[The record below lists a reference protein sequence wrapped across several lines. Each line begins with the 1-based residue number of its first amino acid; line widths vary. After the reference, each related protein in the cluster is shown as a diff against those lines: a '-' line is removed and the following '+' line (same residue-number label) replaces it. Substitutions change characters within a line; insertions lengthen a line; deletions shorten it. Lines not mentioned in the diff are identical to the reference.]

1 MRLAITTTS
10 SIDALVR
17 GLASHRNLGAAQ
29 LYEEALRRDE
39 AELTA
44 DGALACRTGVHTGRS
59 PKDKFFVQEPG
70 SDGQIAWGPVNQ
82 PMTPDHFATL
92 SSDVVE
98 YLAHRE
104 RFVQD
109 CFAGADPRFRTS
121 VRVVTERAW
130 HSLFARN
137 LLIPST
143 AAALPFFSPEY
154 TIVDVP
160 GFKADPA
167 RHGTRSD
174 VVVAIHLAERLVII
188 AGTAYA
194 GEIKKAVF
202 TILNYVL
209 PDRDVLPMHCSAN
222 AGAAGDDVALFF
234 GLSGTGKTTLSSD
247 ARRKLIGDDEHGWS
261 DRGVFNFEGGCYAKL
276 IRLSAQAEPQIF
288 ATTRRFGTVLENVVL
303 DPATRV
309 PDFDDQSI
317 TENTRGAYPMA
328 FIEQHLADGHAGHPR
343 HVVMLTADAFGVLPP
358 IATLSLPQAIYHFLS
373 GYTARVAGTER
384 GVSEPSATF
393 SACFGA
399 PFLPRRPGVYAH
411 FLGQRLAVHAPR
423 VWLVNT
429 GWTGGPYGTG
439 HRISIEHTR
448 ALIDAALSGALD
460 RVATRRDP
468 VFDLDVPVSCP
479 GVPDSILS
487 PRDAWADPAAYDVQA
502 HRLSG
507 MFQANFRAFADDVS
521 EEVRAAGPRI

>member
-1 MRLAITTTS
+1 MRLAISTTS

-39 AELTA
+39 GELTA
-44 DGALACRTGVHTGRS
+44 DGALACRTGLHTGRS
-59 PKDKFFVQEPG
+59 PKDKFFVRESE
-70 SDGQIAWGPVNQ
+70 SDAHIAWGSVNQ
-82 PMTPDHFATL
+82 PMTEQHFSQL

-98 YLAHRE
+98 HLSHRE

-109 CFAGADPRFRTS
+109 CVAGADARFRTS

-137 LLIPST
+137 LLIPASP
-143 AAALPFFSPEY
+143 AALPFFSPEY
-154 TIVDVP
+154 TIIDAP

-174 VVVAIHLAERLVII
+174 VVVAVNLAERLVII

-194 GEIKKAVF
+194 GEIKKAIF

-209 PDRDVLPMHCSAN
+209 PDRNVLPMHCSAN
-222 AGAAGDDVALFF
+222 VGETGDVALFF

-247 ARRKLIGDDEHGWS
+247 VRRRLIGDDEHGWS

-276 IRLSAQAEPQIF
+276 IRLSADAEPQIF

-303 DPATRV
+303 DPVTRR
-309 PDFDDQSI
+309 PDFNDQSL
-317 TENTRGAYPMA
+317 TENTRGAYPMS
-328 FIEQHLADGHAGHPR
+328 FIEHHLPEGHAGHPKD
-343 HVVMLTADAFGVLPP
+343 VVMLTADAFGVLPP
-358 IATLSLPQAIYHFLS
+358 IAPLSVPQAIYHFLS

-411 FLGQRLAVHAPR
+411 FLGQRLAAHVPR

-460 RVATRRDP
+460 RVPTRRDP
-468 VFDLDVPVSCP
+468 VFGLDVPVSCP
-479 GVPDSILS
+479 GIPDGILS
-487 PRDAWADPAAYDVQA
+487 PRDAWSDAAAYDAQA
-502 HRLSG
+502 HRLAG
-507 MFQANFRAFADDVS
+507 MFKANFEAYADDVGA
-521 EEVRAAGPRI
+521 EVKAAGPTS